1 TRFTRSQ
8 AWRRATARG
17 RPSRSPSPRPR
28 RLSTRS
34 PLSPASPTSCGSRCS
49 SCSDAMKGW
58 WASLATKILGVQ
70 LAGLLTI
77 AAVVGVTRYY
87 SMRAQLYREVGT
99 SAENLIQVIEETVA
113 EHPELLLPGVLDPV
127 VDRFTYKLPAV
138 ARVSVVT
145 PQFTILADS
154 RLPVGQPSDET
165 SLLPLLHR
173 VGEER
178 FYYRTRGGRYL
189 RLSRSLRGGYDPT
202 RRSDI
207 VGAVSIDMALE
218 PADAAIGREMVGEM
232 ALVMGLLIPI
242 SAVFVVLTR
251 HRLIR
256 PLARLQEAG
265 VRFARGEAPAP
276 VTFSGSDEL
285 EEMGRTFNE
294 MVEARTS
301 ALKERERQLAAAQAI
316 AHVGSWEWHIPANRV
331 TWSDELYRMYGVSPA
346 TPASYEGFQER
357 VHADDRERVARI
369 IARGLA
375 DRVPVDYEWRLVRLD
390 GETRHMLGRN
400 ITLVD
405 DQGVAVG
412 LAGTTLDVTERK
424 RAEEA
429 LGQSEAYYR
438 ALIEQALDII
448 TIIDADAV
456 LRYLSPSV
464 ERVLGY
470 SQTELVGQRAFE
482 FMHPDDLEATFAAF
496 TEGIATPGALR

>member
-49 SCSDAMKGW
+49 SCSDAMKRW

-99 SAENLIQVIEETVA
+99 SAENLIQVIEGPVA
-113 EHPELLLPGVLDPV
+113 GRPQLLLPGVLDPV
-127 VDRFTYKLPAV
+127 VERFTYKLPAV
-138 ARVSVVT
+138 PRVSVVT
-145 PQFTILADS
+145 PQFTILAGA

-207 VGAVSIDMALE
+207 AGAVSIDMALA

-232 ALVMGLLIPI
+232 TLVMGLLIPI
-242 SAVFVVLTR
+242 SALLVLITR

-256 PLARLQEAG
+256 PLEQLQEAG
-265 VRFARGEAPAP
+265 MRFGRGEAPAALK
-276 VTFSGSDEL
+276 FSGSDEL
-285 EEMGRTFNE
+285 QDVGRAFIV
-294 MVEARTS
+294 MVEARTRTMRDR
-301 ALKERERQLAAAQAI
+301 ARQL
-316 AHVGSWEWHIPANRV
+316 
-331 TWSDELYRMYGVSPA
+331 DE
-346 TPASYEGFQER
+346 
-357 VHADDRERVARI
+357 
-369 IARGLA
+369 
-375 DRVPVDYEWRLVRLD
+375 
-390 GETRHMLGRN
+390 
-400 ITLVD
+400 
-405 DQGVAVG
+405 
-412 LAGTTLDVTERK
+412 
-424 RAEEA
+424 
-429 LGQSEAYYR
+429 
-438 ALIEQALDII
+438 
-448 TIIDADAV
+448 
-456 LRYLSPSV
+456 
-464 ERVLGY
+464 
-470 SQTELVGQRAFE
+470 
-482 FMHPDDLEATFAAF
+482 
-496 TEGIATPGALR
+496 